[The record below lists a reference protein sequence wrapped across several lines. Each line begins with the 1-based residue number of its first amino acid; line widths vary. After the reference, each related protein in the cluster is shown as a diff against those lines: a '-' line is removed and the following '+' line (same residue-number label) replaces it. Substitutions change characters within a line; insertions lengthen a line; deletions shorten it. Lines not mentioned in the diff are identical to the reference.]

1 MFFIGLMEDNIIF
14 LVYYW
19 MNFVRIFYD
28 IDVFE
33 FWRIILEDVIWI
45 YKLRELGLEVNV
57 KYVGWEI

>member
-1 MFFIGLMEDNIIF
+1 MEDNIIF
-14 LVYYW
+14 SVYYW